1 MLAFQAFVGRRVSS
15 VALRGRPGAPALLLL
30 VLVASGCA
38 HRVKSKGLPRGVDT
52 GSTSAMETGV
62 DSVRAIPIPVV
73 APSSPSGGT
82 ITIRERPVTADP
94 LHGPPMYIVDGRTLG
109 RRDDG
114 TIDRSAAQR
123 ALGWIDPRTI
133 ASIQVFKGE
142 SAVGRFGPAA
152 SDGVVLIELVPHA
165 WRAREGNP

>member
-1 MLAFQAFVGRRVSS
+1 MLASRASVGRRVSS
-15 VALRGRPGAPALLLL
+15 VALRGRLGAPALLLL

-52 GSTSAMETGV
+52 GSTSASETSV
-62 DSVRAIPIPVV
+62 DSVRAIPIPV
-73 APSSPSGGT
+73 ASAKPTTGT
-82 ITIRERPVTADP
+82 ITIRERFGTADT

-123 ALGWIDPRTI
+123 ALGRIDPRTI
-133 ASIQVFKGE
+133 ASIQVFKGA